1 MVIYPQPLPNYVNFM
16 LEDNNAKRQKHKK
29 MRVITVLYSEQF
41 LSISKSSSK
50 PCLLIA
56 AQDSVVWMK
65 LSF

>member
-1 MVIYPQPLPNYVNFM
+1 M
-16 LEDNNAKRQKHKK
+16 QKDKNTKK
-29 MRVITVLYSEQF
+29 IRVITILYSEQF

-65 LSF
+65 LPF